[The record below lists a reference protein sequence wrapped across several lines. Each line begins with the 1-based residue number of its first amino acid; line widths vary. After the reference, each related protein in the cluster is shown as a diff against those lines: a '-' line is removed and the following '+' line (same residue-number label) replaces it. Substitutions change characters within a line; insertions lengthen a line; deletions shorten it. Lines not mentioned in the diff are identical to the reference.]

1 MEQHCLHRSLTASR
15 DRRAYLFDSFNDA
28 RSAVRCAAA
37 IAPCGRPRKHSV
49 IISCRRDLERGDTL
63 PDDTRPPVCLRSGD
77 GVPMTPREMVAAID
91 WSALPHSYGHSP
103 SVLMVWDAEMERDEA
118 AIEQTDGETLGNLVC
133 HQGTISP
140 AAFALVEPLLF
151 MAKSAHPRRHAA
163 IDLLAWLLSTNG
175 GSAEYRARLHARFG
189 TAPHPFKPGEKMPV
203 PAAPAAEE
211 LARERNAI
219 RELRDRVESELELWT
234 ALAKDEALDWDVRRA
249 SLWVLSRMV
258 HHPDAVEARDLVR
271 QIVGALDKETQ
282 SGMSWIIEELNRDA
296 PDGST

>member
-1 MEQHCLHRSLTASR
+1 MRRFRAEQTRGRVPERLLEAALHAVIVRTR
-15 DRRAYLFDSFNDA
+15 DPQGQLLCGFRNVWATDSDDGQ
-28 RSAVRCAAA
+28 R
-37 IAPCGRPRKHSV
+37 
-49 IISCRRDLERGDTL
+49 
-63 PDDTRPPVCLRSGD
+63 DTRPPVCLRSRG

-91 WSALPHSYGHSP
+91 WSHLPHSYGHSP

-151 MAKSAHPRRHAA
+151 MAKSSHPRRHAA
-163 IDLLAWLLSTNG
+163 IDLLAWLLSTSG

-211 LARERNAI
+211 LARQRNAI

-271 QIVGALDKETQ
+271 QVFGALDKETQ